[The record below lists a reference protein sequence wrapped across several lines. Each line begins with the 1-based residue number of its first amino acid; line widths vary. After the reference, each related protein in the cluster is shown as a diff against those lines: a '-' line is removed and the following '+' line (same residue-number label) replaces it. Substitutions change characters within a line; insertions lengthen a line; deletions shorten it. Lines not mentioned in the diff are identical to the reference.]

1 MSSFRPSLVQF
12 LVSTSLLVSL
22 IGGVVGLGF
31 IYSQELHNE
40 QLSLKHHFAEKVSQF
55 AASIDGKSIQAMKSG
70 SPEAKAIST
79 EFLANL
85 NRLTKPSGV
94 SSLELYSQGGPGLPP
109 EKFFGDKS
117 GDFPDDQLG
126 GLEMVENASKSG
138 KTIISV
144 FPVRNGLPSR
154 FRSALQYAFGAAE
167 GPTLSAAMQITTA
180 DRPIFLKVDATY
192 TPEIFAW
199 GHILAK
205 GHFLSLLGFV
215 PLLLMLLLSAV
226 WFSTRFQGLAEGMH
240 TVTEGRFDYRL
251 ADVGPPEVRKVH
263 DSFNAMAESLRA
275 TTDQFQESIKEIQ
288 VAKRHAEVAQE
299 AKSDFL
305 ANMSHEIRTPMNG
318 IVGTTSLLMETDLTG
333 EQQEL
338 VQIMNTSGQS
348 LVHLINDVLDFSKLE
363 SDKMELENEP
373 IDLVCLL
380 EETIEMF
387 AYYAA
392 ESQIELIYYL
402 DGNIPNLIFG
412 DRERLKQVL
421 VNLLGNAIKFTRE
434 GEIVIT
440 VHLSARKTAR
450 GSDPLIH
457 VNVRDTG
464 IGIAPEHHE
473 RIFEAFTQADAS
485 TTRNFGGTGLGLAIS
500 RSLCENFGGS
510 LNVKSEPGVGSEF
523 FFDIPFTE
531 VPQQG
536 SVKPQHLPEN
546 QEPLHGKSVVIL
558 TRNNA
563 LNSLI
568 KTYCDSWKMQAHIA
582 PKFDD
587 TVQQQIIGFAPKL
600 VIVDPISLEHPA
612 KMQAFADAL
621 IAAKIPAIFLSSIG
635 ENSIRIDEKK
645 FPNIRTL
652 FKPISELKLLRDSV
666 AMIQR
671 SQGIE
676 VSSDAFSTGDEKSGQ
691 RVTGFADRY
700 PARVLIVEDVIMNQK
715 IAGMV
720 VERLGYENVEFA
732 SNGEEGAARVNRGDI
747 DLVLMDL
754 QMPVMGGLDATKF
767 IRNNFGLP
775 RQPVIIAVTGHAL
788 AGVRDQCLEHGMDG
802 FITKPISLDD
812 VKTAIAESFEHAG
825 RKVKTVASI

>member
-1 MSSFRPSLVQF
+1 MSSFRPSLIHF
-12 LVSTSLLVSL
+12 LVTISVIATVISG
-22 IGGVVGLGF
+22 IVGLGF

-55 AASIDGKSIQAMKSG
+55 ASNIDGKAIQAMKSG
-70 SPEAKAIST
+70 SPEAKVIST

-85 NRLTKPSGV
+85 NRLTKPAGV
-94 SSLELYSQGGPGLPP
+94 SSLEFYSEAQSGMPP
-109 EKFFGDKS
+109 EKFFSDRS
-117 GDFPDDQLG
+117 GEIREDQLG
-126 GLEMVENASKSG
+126 GLEMVESVSASG
-138 KTIISV
+138 KTIISM
-144 FPVRNGLPSR
+144 LPLRKNFLSR

-167 GPTLSAAMQITTA
+167 GPVLSTAVQITTS
-180 DRPIFLKVDATY
+180 DKPIYLKVDASY
-192 TPEIFAW
+192 TPDVFTW

-205 GHFLSLLGFV
+205 GHFLSLIGFL
-215 PLLLMLLLSAV
+215 PLLLLLLLSAV
-226 WFSTRFQGLAEGMH
+226 WFSKRFQGLAEGMH
-240 TVTEGRFDYRL
+240 TVTDGRFDYRL
-251 ADVGPPEVRKVH
+251 PDIGPPEVRKVH

-288 VAKRHAEVAQE
+288 IAKRHAEVAQD

-318 IVGTTSLLMETDLTG
+318 IVGTTSLLLETDLTS

-338 VQIMNTSGQS
+338 VQIMSTSGQS

-402 DGNIPNLIFG
+402 DAQIPNLIFG

-421 VNLLGNAIKFTRE
+421 VNLLGNAIKFTRK

-440 VHLSARKTAR
+440 VNLSSRKTER

-457 VNVRDTG
+457 VNVKDTG
-464 IGIAPEHHE
+464 IGIAKEHHE

-510 LNVKSEPGVGSEF
+510 LNVKSQPGVGSEF

-536 SVKPQHLPEN
+536 SVKPQHLLEN

-568 KTYCDSWKMQAHIA
+568 KTYCDSWKMKAHIA
-582 PKFDD
+582 PKLDE
-587 TVQQQIIGFAPKL
+587 TVLRQIIGFAPNL
-600 VIVDPISLEHPA
+600 VIIDPIALEHPA
-612 KMQAFADAL
+612 KMKAFADSL

-635 ENSIRIDEKK
+635 ENSIRIDEKQ

-666 AMIQR
+666 AMVQR

-676 VSSDAFSTGDEKSGQ
+676 VSGDAFSNGDEKSGQ
-691 RVTGFADRY
+691 RVAGFADRY

-720 VERLGYENVEFA
+720 VEKLGYENVEFA

-754 QMPVMGGLDATKF
+754 QMPVMGGLDATKL

-775 RQPVIIAVTGHAL
+775 RQPLIIAVTGHAL

-825 RKVKTVASI
+825 RKVKTAAPI